1 MKKTDIKLTVCPEGW
16 SYKDL
21 IFKSPK
27 RYMAQKT
34 DIAILKEQ
42 NDWLGSVAL
51 VGLCVPLS
59 KKALSEWKDANA
71 FAVAICDSL
80 IEDLDLTVD
89 EIFILG
95 EQLDVLIR
103 KELPRFTEDPDFLGE
118 TTG

>member
-42 NDWLGSVAL
+42 NDWLGSVAF
-51 VGLCVPLS
+51 S